1 MTLAQIDDRTERE
14 RAAQQVYADGGITV
28 EKLGE
33 HIGARIGQVRL
44 GGDLPTEQVEAIRL
58 ALAVNKTVVFEGQHH
73 LDDAGQYAFAGLLG
87 EQTAPHPTVT
97 SRGTQLLTIEGAA
110 NSWHSDVT
118 FVDRI
123 PKASILRAV
132 TLPSYGGATTWA
144 STVAAYEQL
153 PKPLRALAEEL
164 WATHTNLYDYV
175 NQSEPSGGVDISRKS
190 EHYKEFTSAEYQ
202 TLHPV
207 VRVHPETGER
217 SLLLG
222 HFAKEFRG
230 LKSAEFGELYQLLQS
245 RITKLENTFR
255 WNWRLGD
262 VVIWDNRAT
271 QHYGISDY
279 GNQQRELHRITL
291 AGDVPV
297 DVRGQRSQVLQ
308 GDASHYSSVE
318 KSARLPLFAA

>member
-1 MTLAQIDDRTERE
+1 MSDDHTRRIY
-14 RAAQQVYADGGITV
+14 RDAGITV

-33 HIGARIGQVRL
+33 HIGARVGGVEL
-44 GGDLPTEQVEAIRL
+44 GAAVSAERAEAIRL
-58 ALAVNKTVVFEGQHH
+58 ALAVNKVLVFTGQHQ

-87 EQTAPHPTVT
+87 EPTLPHPTVT
-97 SRGTQLLTIEGAA
+97 SHGSELLNLEGAA
-110 NSWHSDVT
+110 NGWHTDVT

-123 PKASILRAV
+123 PKASVLRPV

-153 PKPLRALAEEL
+153 PTPLRALADDL

-175 NQSEPSGGVDISRKS
+175 GAGASGGVSAERRAAYYS
-190 EHYKEFTSAEYQ
+190 EFTSSLYE

-222 HFAKEFRG
+222 QFVKSFQDLHGGEFASLF
-230 LKSAEFGELYQLLQS
+230 QLLQS

-262 VVIWDNRAT
+262 VAIWDNRAT
-271 QHYGISDY
+271 QHYGIADF
-279 GNQQRELHRITL
+279 GQQQRELHRVTL

-297 DVRGQRSQVLQ
+297 DIYGRRSQVLS
-308 GDASHYSSVE
+308 GDASHYSGIE
-318 KSARLPLFAA
+318 EPRRLELFAA

>member
-1 MTLAQIDDRTERE
+1 MSDNETRRIYRDA
-14 RAAQQVYADGGITV
+14 GITV

-33 HIGARIGQVRL
+33 HIGARVDGVQL
-44 GGDLPTEQVEAIRL
+44 GADVPAERAEAIRV
-58 ALAVNKTVVFEGQHH
+58 ALAVNKVLVFTGQHH
-73 LDDAGQYAFAGLLG
+73 LDDAGQYAFASLLG
-87 EQTAPHPTVT
+87 EPTLPHPTVT
-97 SRGTQLLTIEGAA
+97 SHGSELLNLEGAA
-110 NSWHSDVT
+110 NGWHTAVT

-123 PKASILRAV
+123 PKASVLRPV

-153 PKPLRALAEEL
+153 PAPLRALADDL

-175 NQSEPSGGVDISRKS
+175 GAGASGGVSAERRAAYYS
-190 EHYKEFTSAEYQ
+190 EFTSSLYE

-222 HFAKEFRG
+222 QFVKSFPEFHG
-230 LKSAEFGELYQLLQS
+230 AEFATLFQLLQS

-262 VVIWDNRAT
+262 VAIWDNRAT
-271 QHYGISDY
+271 QHYGIADF
-279 GNQQRELHRITL
+279 GDQQRELHRVTL

-297 DVRGQRSQVLQ
+297 DIYGQASQILT
-308 GDASHYSSVE
+308 GDASHYSGIESPR
-318 KSARLPLFAA
+318 RLELFAA